1 MTYENT
7 TLSSFKD
14 LGVTYQVLLI
24 QEGLK
29 LSGSGE
35 KVSEGGTTQARVVE
49 RTSISSAVSY
59 AITFRVMWWY
69 FITRR
74 RMRIV
79 ARVRLFTDSCN
90 AVGKP
95 WMAVSQAL
103 SPTVWVRSGG
113 NAGTVRIRYST
124 RRSGRRPAVPD

>member
-7 TLSSFKD
+7 TLSNFKD
-14 LGVTYQVLLI
+14 LGVTYEVLLI

-35 KVSEGGTTQARVVE
+35 KVSEGGRHRPPKTTAARVVE

-59 AITFRVMWWY
+59 AITFRLMCWC

-79 ARVRLFTDSCN
+79 ARVRVSTDS
-90 AVGKP
+90 
-95 WMAVSQAL
+95 
-103 SPTVWVRSGG
+103 
-113 NAGTVRIRYST
+113 
-124 RRSGRRPAVPD
+124 